1 MHGERNVFRATDFS
15 NGDFVRVKRGTACT
29 RVHFGLEV
37 PQLQA
42 GQRDTFSPTYDECS
56 HHSFAS
62 YCHVGKHSLGPEQS
76 RCKWGVRTAGLSTIC
91 DSVAVMLRLLA
102 FGGLALL
109 AAGCGHTPSTSTTDD
124 GQALVSLSV
133 VPNDVHCLRITTSG
147 GRSVTN
153 VFDVEP
159 NRSAEFT
166 LQGLPIGPVS
176 ITGEAFA
183 QSCVGIRNSDA
194 PAWLS
199 AVSLAEIK
207 RSVLA
212 EVELTLR
219 RNGRANVGISF
230 EGNDPKFEGDDLSSS
245 VQLRFGLPIDS
256 DLSDDYLID
265 RAYWVASY
273 NNNRRVPNWVAWRV
287 IEADL
292 GSTPRKDSFR
302 PDALLPNAFY
312 KVTATDYRNSG
323 YDRGH
328 LCPSADRTSS
338 VEANA
343 ATFLMSNM
351 NPQTP
356 SLNQG
361 VWALFED
368 FTRSLVKQGKEVQ
381 VITGGVYSES
391 SVVIGPLIS
400 VPAASFKVVVVLDP
414 GQGPSDISASTIIYS
429 IVVPNAN
436 NVPRPWAQYLVSV
449 DDVEAQSG
457 YDLLR
462 AVPDAIENIVEAKVA
477 QAP

>member
-1 MHGERNVFRATDFS
+1 
-15 NGDFVRVKRGTACT
+15 
-29 RVHFGLEV
+29 
-37 PQLQA
+37 
-42 GQRDTFSPTYDECS
+42 
-56 HHSFAS
+56 
-62 YCHVGKHSLGPEQS
+62 
-76 RCKWGVRTAGLSTIC
+76 
-91 DSVAVMLRLLA
+91 MLRLLA

-109 AAGCGHTPSTSTTDD
+109 ALGCGHAPGTPTADD
-124 GQALVSLSV
+124 GQALVSLPV
-133 VPNDVHCLRITTSG
+133 VPNDVHCLRITASG
-147 GRSVTN
+147 SRSVTN
-153 VFDVEP
+153 LFEVDP
-159 NRSAEFT
+159 SRSNEF
-166 LQGLPIGPVS
+166 LLHGLPLGPVAL
-176 ITGEAFA
+176 TGEAFGEA
-183 QSCVGIRNSDA
+183 CVGIRPNDF
-194 PAWLS
+194 PTWLS
-199 AVSLAEIK
+199 AVALADIK
-207 RSVLA
+207 KAIRA
-212 EVELTLR
+212 EVALVLR

-230 EGNDPKFEGDDLSSS
+230 DSDAPKVAGDDLSSS
-245 VQLRFGLPIDS
+245 VQLRLGLPLDS
-256 DLSDDYLID
+256 DLSDDYLLD
-265 RAYWVASY
+265 RVYWVASY
-273 NNNRRVPNWVAWRV
+273 NNHRRVPNWVAWRV
-287 IEADL
+287 ILADL

-302 PDALLPNAFY
+302 PDALLPDVFY

-381 VITGGVYSES
+381 VIAGGVFSETT
-391 SVVIGPLIS
+391 VVIGPLVA
-400 VPAASFKVVVVLDP
+400 VPAASFKVVVVLEP
-414 GQGPSDISASTIIYS
+414 GQGPSDITASTLIYS

-462 AVPDAIENIVEAKVA
+462 SIPDAVENIVEANVA